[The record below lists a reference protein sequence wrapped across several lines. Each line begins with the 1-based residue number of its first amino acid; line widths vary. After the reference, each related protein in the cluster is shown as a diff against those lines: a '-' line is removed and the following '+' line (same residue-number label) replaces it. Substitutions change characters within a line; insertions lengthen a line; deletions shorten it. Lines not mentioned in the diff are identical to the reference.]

1 MTAAGWSQS
10 SVEIC
15 CLAVAAHRREDK
27 TNDSS
32 AFMNGEQ
39 SMDCLSRAIKEIK
52 VFFRCFYDV
61 MCSYQMVSH
70 I

>member
-15 CLAVAAHRREDK
+15 CLALAAHRREDK

-52 VFFRCFYDV
+52 FFFLGVFMMSCV
-61 MCSYQMVSH
+61 H
-70 I
+70 IKW